1 MTTTYSSGKLQ
12 LTFNSGNVSVVN
24 GSGNLGVTGTYYI
37 SIQGRNLIGLNLNSA
52 LVPVTLTTTS
62 TLTITLPSLA
72 NGETWSDIVISAS
85 TTNDVSALS
94 QVMVV
99 NSADFNSPVILTSV
113 ELLKL
118 TTSERTLLH
127 YQLHQFRDL

>member
-37 SIQGRNLIGLNLNSA
+37 SIQGRNLIGLNLNST

-72 NGETWSDIVISAS
+72 SGETWSDIVISAS
-85 TTNDVSALS
+85 TTNNVSSL
-94 QVMVV
+94 
-99 NSADFNSPVILTSV
+99 NSSNGS
-113 ELLKL
+113 
-118 TTSERTLLH
+118 
-127 YQLHQFRDL
+127 